1 MPKFILD
8 QGIPRSTRDHLLGA
22 EWDVLHVIDVGL
34 SHARDEEILKFA
46 QSEKRVVVTLDADFH
61 ALLAVRNA
69 SSPSVIR
76 LRREG
81 LRGAD
86 IADLLLS
93 VWKRASLSLEGG
105 AMVSVT
111 DKAIRIRKLPIEV
124 SKQAEGKTTKMKR
137 K

>member
-1 MPKFILD
+1 M
-8 QGIPRSTRDHLLGA
+8 
-22 EWDVLHVIDVGL
+22 LHVIDVGL

-81 LRGAD
+81 LRGCD